1 MALILFSAMTVASL
15 TIQNFSSQYLIEHAF
30 WTHVLDEVSADHAR
44 RLRTEGPA
52 SLPSKGKF
60 RSWYIEYGAESTNI
74 PASLSALDPGHY
86 STEGSFGIFKPI
98 PSEDGSGSHHVVVV
112 GTPSGRLITAVDIG
126 ELENDQN
133 FFTLLSLAWFLVSL
147 LILGSVIFWLQTN
160 LVHPIQHLAARLHSI
175 DPSKEGERCPTS
187 YKQKELL
194 IIAQA
199 SNTHLERVEQFI
211 KRERSLLD
219 QASHEFRTP
228 IAVIAGAVELLKQ
241 NALPE
246 PSLPALGR
254 IENAVA
260 DLSETMVALLYLARE
275 PDRSGEA
282 EDVTVLHKLLPRL
295 VHDHEHLLSGKDV
308 ELRIGHVEDT
318 YLIVPEAM
326 LRIALSNLIRN
337 ATESTHVGLIEVS
350 LENGVFSVIDSG
362 TGFDPIEATRRFR
375 ESMRSTAPSRGQG
388 LGLFLITRICER
400 FDWTLAIE
408 SNSSG
413 GTRAR
418 LDLSSSVIPL

>member
-1 MALILFSAMTVASL
+1 VALLLFSVLTVASL

-44 RLRTEGPA
+44 RLRAEGPA
-52 SLPSKGKF
+52 SLPREGKF
-60 RSWYIEYGAESTNI
+60 RSWYVEQGGESAGV
-74 PASLSALDPGHY
+74 PASLAILEPGHY
-86 STEGSFGIFKPI
+86 STEGSFGIFRPL
-98 PSEDGSGSHHVVVV
+98 PGGEGSGSHHVVVV

-126 ELENDQN
+126 DLENDQN
-133 FFTLLSLAWFLVSL
+133 FFTLMSLAWFLASL
-147 LILGSVIFWLQTN
+147 LIIVSVIFWLQTN
-160 LVHPIQHLAARLHSI
+160 LVHPIQDLAARLQSI

-187 YKQKELL
+187 YRQKELL

-199 SNTHLERVEQFI
+199 SNNHLERVEQFI

-260 DLSETMVALLYLARE
+260 DLSETMEALLYLARE

-282 EDVTVLHKLLPRL
+282 EDVSVLHTLLPRL
-295 VHDHEHLLSGKDV
+295 VRDHEHLLAGKAV
-308 ELRIGHVEDT
+308 EMRLGHVDDA
-318 YLIVPEAM
+318 YLIAPEAM

-337 ATESTHVGLIEVS
+337 ASESTDVGLIEVS
-350 LENGVFSVIDSG
+350 LAQGVFSVVDSG
-362 TGFDPIEATRRFR
+362 AGFDPVEATRRFR
-375 ESMRSTAPSRGQG
+375 ENMRSTAPSRGQG

-400 FDWTLAIE
+400 FGWKLTIE
-408 SNSSG
+408 STGSG
-413 GTRAR
+413 GTCAR